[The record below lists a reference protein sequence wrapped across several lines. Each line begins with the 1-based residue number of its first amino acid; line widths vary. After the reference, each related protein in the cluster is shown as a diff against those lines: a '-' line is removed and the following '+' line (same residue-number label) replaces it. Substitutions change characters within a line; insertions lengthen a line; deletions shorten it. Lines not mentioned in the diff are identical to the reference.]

1 MFLFPEKTFFQ
12 SRFFRKIHIFFF
24 FFGGGGFWESDAGK
38 CVRVQQII
46 LLTNIFWKTRKRS
59 WTSPPVS
66 FSAWLLKEKIFLV
79 IFLYLT
85 KFHCLVAFTSWDIW
99 HMFIFS
105 CLLTRLWR
113 HKLWNS
119 LFSSNQVVLS
129 RPKDEHKSLNILT
142 TKRAFK
148 MKKK

>member
-1 MFLFPEKTFFQ
+1 MFLFFGLGSKISAFSNIRKYKEFLNTKARKFHFPKYNFFFHCFFSQ
-12 SRFFRKIHIFFF
+12 KRHFFRAGFLGKYIFFF
-24 FFGGGGFWESDAGK
+24 FFFEGGGGGFWESDAGK

-46 LLTNIFWKTRKRS
+46 LLTNIFLKTRKRS

-99 HMFIFS
+99 QYVYF
-105 CLLTRLWR
+105 
-113 HKLWNS
+113 
-119 LFSSNQVVLS
+119 
-129 RPKDEHKSLNILT
+129 
-142 TKRAFK
+142 
-148 MKKK
+148 